1 MRGVRNSGIALTLA
15 TGEQQQ
21 GGQGEQ
27 KNAWKTDVHD
37 RAFQVI
43 SISFW
48 AERPKAPKGSL
59 RRSLSLPLSP
69 ALEDSAR

>member
-1 MRGVRNSGIALTLA
+1 MTLFLLLLRGSDQIFRRHGIALTLA

-27 KNAWKTDVHD
+27 KNASKTDVHD

-43 SISFW
+43 GISFW
-48 AERPKAPKGSL
+48 AERPQAPKGSL
-59 RRSLSLPLSP
+59 RRCL
-69 ALEDSAR
+69 